1 MDFLTSIAVICI
13 FALALSVLLSR
24 LRLPPLLGM
33 LIVGIVL
40 GPYALNLIA
49 PELLGISPDLRQLAL
64 VIILLRAGLNLNL
77 EELKKNGVT
86 AVLLCFLPATAEIAG
101 YLLFGTL
108 LLDLTL
114 TEASVL
120 GCVMAAVSPAVVVP
134 RMLKCK
140 ETGYGVEKG
149 IPDTIM
155 AGASADDVFVIVLF
169 MALTSAAAAG
179 TGISAQIAWQIPT
192 SIVLGI
198 LFGAGVGAA
207 FAAFVKKVHIRDSF
221 KVIVM
226 LCISCLF
233 LGLQNYVE
241 GAVPYSGLLSVIS
254 FGATM
259 FALHKQCAKRLSG
272 KFSKLWLFAEIL
284 LFALVGAEVDV
295 SFALQNSGR
304 IVAVLFSALF
314 FRMAG
319 TFFCTL
325 FSSFRM
331 KERIFVCIAYIPKA
345 TVQAA
350 IGAIPLSMGL
360 ACGQTVLSA
369 AVLAILITAPLGAFL
384 TDLFY
389 KRLLIKAE
397 LPAENEGRADPPLR
411 SEQGKPDSSCGGR

>member
-40 GPYALNLIA
+40 GPYVLNLIA

-169 MALTSAAAAG
+169 TALTSAAAAG
-179 TGISAQIAWQIPT
+179 TGISAQIAGQIR
-192 SIVLGI
+192 S
-198 LFGAGVGAA
+198 
-207 FAAFVKKVHIRDSF
+207 
-221 KVIVM
+221 
-226 LCISCLF
+226 
-233 LGLQNYVE
+233 
-241 GAVPYSGLLSVIS
+241 
-254 FGATM
+254 
-259 FALHKQCAKRLSG
+259 
-272 KFSKLWLFAEIL
+272 
-284 LFALVGAEVDV
+284 
-295 SFALQNSGR
+295 
-304 IVAVLFSALF
+304 
-314 FRMAG
+314 
-319 TFFCTL
+319 
-325 FSSFRM
+325 
-331 KERIFVCIAYIPKA
+331 
-345 TVQAA
+345 
-350 IGAIPLSMGL
+350 
-360 ACGQTVLSA
+360 SA
-369 AVLAILITAPLGAFL
+369 AP
-384 TDLFY
+384 
-389 KRLLIKAE
+389 
-397 LPAENEGRADPPLR
+397 R
-411 SEQGKPDSSCGGR
+411 SA